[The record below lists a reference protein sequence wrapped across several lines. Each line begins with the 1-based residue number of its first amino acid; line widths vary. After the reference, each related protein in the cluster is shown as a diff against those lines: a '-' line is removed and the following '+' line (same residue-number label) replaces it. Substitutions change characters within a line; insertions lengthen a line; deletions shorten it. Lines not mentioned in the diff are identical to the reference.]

1 MSQAL
6 WRRKLIVAFGFL
18 IAMSATCQVG
28 LSHERY
34 ELTKEMTSARHE
46 QKDLMA
52 EMNRLSLELASLTR
66 PERIRKLAKSQL
78 GMAPPTPMQVIQP

>member
-1 MSQAL
+1 MSQIL
-6 WRRKLIVAFGFL
+6 QRRKLIVAFVFL
-18 IAMSATCQVG
+18 IALSAACQVA

-34 ELTKEMTSARHE
+34 ELTKEMTSVQHE
-46 QKDLMA
+46 KKDLMA
-52 EMNRLSLELASLTR
+52 AMNRLSLELASLAR